1 MNIQELMHIANV
13 SGGIIWI
20 IIFTLLVALVVIVDR
35 LWNLSRIVRKGE
47 LIARY
52 ILQSDEEINHE
63 ELTDLAARTAK
74 FPQGAV
80 LEVALKYSNV
90 KDSQRLSELIEE
102 TALLQAPRVDRGL
115 WVLDTIITLDPLLG
129 LLGTIIG
136 IFEAF
141 QVLGAADTAPTQ
153 VTGGVAV
160 ALVATACGLAVAI
173 LGLVFFNG
181 LNNRARLIML
191 QMEAIKVMLVN
202 RITGSA
208 SA

>member
-1 MNIQELMHIANV
+1 MNMQELLHIAGA
-13 SGGIIWI
+13 SGGIVYILV
-20 IIFTLLVALVVIVDR
+20 FTLLVALVVIVDR
-35 LWNLSRIVRKGE
+35 TWNLARIVRKGE
-47 LIARY
+47 LIARA
-52 ILQSDEEINHE
+52 ILQSDEGVDKEM
-63 ELTDLAARTAK
+63 LTDLAARTAK

-90 KDSQRLSELIEE
+90 KDPQRLSELIEE
-102 TALLQAPRVDRGL
+102 TVLLQAPRVDRGL
-115 WVLDTIITLDPLLG
+115 WVLDTVITLDPLLG

-141 QVLGAADTAPTQ
+141 QVLGAADSAPTQ

-173 LGLVFFNG
+173 IGLVFFNG

-202 RITGSA
+202 RLTA
-208 SA
+208 